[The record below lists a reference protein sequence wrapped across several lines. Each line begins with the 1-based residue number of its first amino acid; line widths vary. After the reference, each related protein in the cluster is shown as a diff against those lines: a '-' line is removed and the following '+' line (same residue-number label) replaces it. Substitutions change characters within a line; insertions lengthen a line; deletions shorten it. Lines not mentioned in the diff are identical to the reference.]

1 MKFQE
6 SATAHY
12 YLDGL
17 NGIEIGG
24 SAHNA
29 FGLNTLN
36 VDKFGST
43 DPRSAHYRSEQ
54 IRITSMDGGTPEVM
68 PVDVVAPGDRLPFP
82 NKKFDFVISSHV
94 LEHFYDPIGALKEW
108 MRVASK
114 YMFCIV
120 PKRDALPSDV
130 GRDVTSIAELIE
142 RHNSKEILPDT
153 DEHHTVFDTGL
164 IRDIADYLGVEMHIW
179 ETDDKAGNG
188 HAFLIDLNA
197 PLK

>member
-54 IRITSMDGGTPEVM
+54 IRITSMDGGTPEIM
-68 PVDVVAPGDRLPFP
+68 AVDVIAPGDKLPFP

-108 MRVASK
+108 MRVATS
-114 YMFCIV
+114 YVFCIV

-130 GRDVTSIAELIE
+130 GRDVTTIAELIE
-142 RHNSKEILPDT
+142 RHNSKESLPDT

-164 IRDIADYLGVEMHIW
+164 IRDIAEHLGVEMHIW

>member
-54 IRITSMDGGTPEVM
+54 IRITSMDGGTPQVM
-68 PVDVVAPGDRLPFP
+68 PVDVIAPGDKLPFS
-82 NKKFDFVISSHV
+82 NKEFHFVISSHV

-108 MRVASK
+108 MRVATF
-114 YMFCIV
+114 YVFCIV

-130 GRDVTSIAELIE
+130 GREVTSIAELIE
-142 RHNSKEILPDT
+142 RHNSKESLPDT
-153 DEHHTVFDTGL
+153 DEHHTVFNTRL

>member
-17 NGIEIGG
+17 AGIEIGG
-24 SAHNA
+24 SAHNS
-29 FGLNTLN
+29 FGLDALN

-43 DPRSAHYRSEQ
+43 DPRAAHYRSEQ
-54 IRITSMDGGTPEVM
+54 IRITSMDGGSPEIM
-68 PVDVVAPGDRLPFP
+68 AVDVVAPGDVLPFS
-82 NKKFDFVISSHV
+82 NKQYDFVISSHV
-94 LEHFYDPIGALKEW
+94 LEHFYDPIKALKEW
-108 MRVASK
+108 MRVAEK
-114 YMFCIV
+114 YVFCIV

-130 GRDVTSIAELIE
+130 GREVTTIAELIE
-142 RHNSKEILPDT
+142 RHNSKETVPDT

-164 IRDIADYLGVEMHIW
+164 IRDIAEYLGVEMHIW

-188 HAFLIDLNA
+188 HMFLIDLNA

>member
-17 NGIEIGG
+17 SGIEIGG

-36 VDKFGST
+36 VDKFGSS

-54 IRITSMDGGTPEVM
+54 VRITSMDGGTPEIMV
-68 PVDVVAPGDRLPFP
+68 VDVVSPGDNMPFAD
-82 NKKFDFVISSHV
+82 KSFDFVISSHV
-94 LEHFYDPIGALKEW
+94 LEHFYDPIKALKEW
-108 MRVASK
+108 MRIASK
-114 YMFCIV
+114 YVFCIV

-130 GRDVTSIAELIE
+130 GREVTTIAELIE
-142 RHNSKEILPDT
+142 RHNSKATVPDT
-153 DEHHTVFDTGL
+153 DEHHTVFDTVL
-164 IRDIADYLGVEMHIW
+164 LRDIANYFAVEMHIW

-188 HAFLIDLNA
+188 HMFLIHLNA

>member
-17 NGIEIGG
+17 AGIEIGG
-24 SAHNA
+24 SAHNS

-36 VDKFGST
+36 VDKFGSI
-43 DPRSAHYRSEQ
+43 DPRAAHYRSEQ
-54 IRITSMDGGTPEVM
+54 IRITSMDAGAPEIM
-68 PVDVVAPGDRLPFP
+68 AVDVIAPGDVLPFP

-94 LEHFYDPIGALKEW
+94 LEHFYDPIKALKEW

-114 YMFCIV
+114 YVFCIV

-130 GRDVTSIAELIE
+130 GREVTTIAELIE
-142 RHNSKEILPDT
+142 RHSSKETVPDT

-164 IRDIADYLGVEMHIW
+164 IRDIAEYLGVEMHIW

-188 HAFLIDLNA
+188 HMFLIDLSA